1 MIVQLLTTFEA
12 CILEYNNLLMFA
24 VVFWKSDLC
33 SGEHG
38 VLIEAEYSISG
49 DGVVGQETAAYYLT

>member
-1 MIVQLLTTFEA
+1 
-12 CILEYNNLLMFA
+12 MFA

-38 VLIEAEYSISG
+38 VLIQAEYSISG
-49 DGVVGQETAAYYLT
+49 DGVVGQETAADHLT